1 MDNLKSTSG
10 QFQIPSVHCFSA
22 SFHPWKGRVNVNWE
36 RRDVLCMLK
45 CLWNLIFFLTNSREC
60 YSHKYQMHISPK
72 YVCVL
77 HIYVCMLVWTQKF
90 CFKFPT
96 GITDPAGI
104 CSASVVSETKCTWP
118 GGLQEALNLPEAP
131 TRAPGPAQKMILRPL
146 LFTERRTS
154 GSEHNSN
161 LIYISLSFPT
171 ASGSPKF
178 NLNFLSHWDTWL
190 KSEESHLLIWQVFT
204 ELLLCTGH
212 CSRQLG
218 YIPAFTVIICRGG
231 RW

>member
-1 MDNLKSTSG
+1 
-10 QFQIPSVHCFSA
+10 
-22 SFHPWKGRVNVNWE
+22 
-36 RRDVLCMLK
+36 MLK
-45 CLWNLIFFLTNSREC
+45 RLWNLIFFLTNSREC
-60 YSHKYQMHISPK
+60 YIHKYQMHISPK

-90 CFKFPT
+90 CFKFPS
-96 GITDPAGI
+96 GITDPAGR

-118 GGLQEALNLPEAP
+118 GGLQEAPNLREAP
-131 TRAPGPAQKMILRPL
+131 TRAPGPAQKMILCPL
-146 LFTERRTS
+146 LFTERRTG
-154 GSEHNSN
+154 GSETTQTSF
-161 LIYISLSFPT
+161 IYLFPFQEPVD
-171 ASGSPKF
+171 SPKF

-190 KSEESHLLIWQVFT
+190 KSEESHSFIWQVFT

-218 YIPAFTVIICRGG
+218 YIPALTVIICRGG